1 MFYLGELMDEDEK
14 TKEGES
20 DGGKVAIV
28 KEEEKVII
36 TSEEEKQ
43 AEVNGTVV
51 LVDF

>member
-28 KEEEKVII
+28 KEEKVIM

-43 AEVNGTVV
+43 ADVNGTVV